1 MLWFR
6 VVEFAGLEQRRHLSN
21 GGVFYFVPPRT
32 ARASFTDAP
41 RRSFGVFVKLTRK
54 RCASCNIC

>member
-1 MLWFR
+1 LNNAVIYPMVAFFILCPQ
-6 VVEFAGLEQRRHLSN
+6 GQQ
-21 GGVFYFVPPRT
+21 
-32 ARASFTDAP
+32 RASFTDAP

>member
-21 GGVFYFVPPRT
+21 GGVFCFVPPWKQ
-32 ARASFTDAP
+32 RAAFTDAA
-41 RRSFGVFVKLTRK
+41 RRSLGAFVKLTRK

>member
-21 GGVFYFVPPRT
+21 GGVFYFVR
-32 ARASFTDAP
+32 ARRHRAAFTDAV
-41 RRSFGVFVKLTRK
+41 RSSVGVFVKLTRK